1 MSESESG
8 ADRSEAATPR
18 RLIQAR
24 EAGQTP
30 LSREA
35 APVAVLAVSALL
47 LTMAA
52 PAAGHLLVM
61 RLASFLTA
69 PPGTSPT
76 GALRAAI
83 TDVLMFAGP
92 FLLACTAAGIF
103 AVMMQTGGLV
113 NLAAL
118 LPDLSRLSPMR
129 GLARIAPAAASLEAG
144 KSLLKVGIVGAVTW
158 TIVAAAMPML
168 PAALFWEPTQ
178 LLDATAREV
187 LRVTLALVIAQG
199 ALAGFDIARSRFQ
212 FARSTRMT
220 RQEVKE
226 EHKETDGNPQ
236 IKQRLRKLRM
246 QRARR
251 RMMKQVPKATVV
263 ITNPTHYAVALAY
276 QRGSYGAPRVIAKG
290 VDSLALRIRD
300 VAREH
305 NVPVVANP
313 PLARALHALDLDSE
327 IPRELYQTVA
337 EVIAYVWRLR
347 RRAA

>member
-1 MSESESG
+1 MAENESG
-8 ADRSEAATPR
+8 TERSEAATPR
-18 RLIQAR
+18 RLMQAR
-24 EAGQTP
+24 EAGQSA

-52 PAAGHLLVM
+52 PAAGRALIM
-61 RLASFLTA
+61 RLSGFLTA
-69 PPGTSPT
+69 PPTTPP
-76 GALRAAI
+76 AAAMRAAFM
-83 TDVLMFAGP
+83 DVLMFAGP
-92 FLLACTAAGIF
+92 FLLACAAAGAL
-103 AVMMQTGGLV
+103 AVLAQTGGLV
-113 NLAAL
+113 NLAAM
-118 LPDLSRLSPMR
+118 LPDLARLDPRR
-129 GLARIAPAAASLEAG
+129 GLARIAPAMALLEAG
-144 KSLLKVGIVGAVTW
+144 KSLLKLGAVGVVTW
-158 TIVAAAMPML
+158 KILEAATPML
-168 PAALFWEPTQ
+168 PAALYWEPTQ

-187 LRVTLALVIAQG
+187 LRVTLALVGAQ
-199 ALAGFDIARSRFQ
+199 AVLAGFDIIRSRFE
-212 FARSTRMT
+212 FAGATRMT

-226 EHKETDGNPQ
+226 EHKETEGDPQ
-236 IKQRLRKLRM
+236 IKQRIRKLRA

-251 RMMKQVPKATVV
+251 RMMKAVPKAAVV
-263 ITNPTHYAVALAY
+263 VTNPTHYAVALAY
-276 QRGSYGAPRVIAKG
+276 ERGSGGAPRVVAKG

-313 PLARALHALDLDSE
+313 PLARALHALELDSE